1 MTSLTLPPPEADL
14 LCLQLFS
21 PFLNPSLVCFKII
34 NDQLDPATT
43 RGRLVML
50 TAPRPRGLHVTFATV
65 RANVLFHLG
74 EKNIK
79 LQLDIHWTN

>member
-1 MTSLTLPPPEADL
+1 MAENWFWLNVALLRFDVIDNQFDSHTTRGRPVVLTAILTFE
-14 LCLQLFS
+14 
-21 PFLNPSLVCFKII
+21 II

-65 RANVLFHLG
+65 RTHVLFHLG
-74 EKNIK
+74 GKR
-79 LQLDIHWTN
+79 

>member
-1 MTSLTLPPPEADL
+1 MLTDILTFE
-14 LCLQLFS
+14 
-21 PFLNPSLVCFKII
+21 II

-65 RANVLFHLG
+65 RTHVLFHLG
-74 EKNIK
+74 GKR
-79 LQLDIHWTN
+79 